1 MSKKLNIIIKEV
13 ALEVINIKNKT
24 RKLLANNIIY
34 FRHKNN
40 WSQEM
45 LAEKMK
51 SSPAYI
57 SQLENVTSDFFDK
70 IADTF
75 KIEPYQLLIERDVVN
90 YKRVDQKK

>member
-1 MSKKLNIIIKEV
+1 M
-13 ALEVINIKNKT
+13 INIKNKT

-57 SQLENVTSDFFDK
+57 SQLENANSDFFDK

>member
-1 MSKKLNIIIKEV
+1 M
-13 ALEVINIKNKT
+13 INIKNKT

-57 SQLENVTSDFFDK
+57 SQLENAKRNVTSDFFDK

-75 KIEPYQLLIERDVVN
+75 KIETYQLLIERDVVN

>member
-1 MSKKLNIIIKEV
+1 M
-13 ALEVINIKNKT
+13 INIKNKT

-57 SQLENVTSDFFDK
+57 SQLENAKRNVTSDFFYK

>member
-1 MSKKLNIIIKEV
+1 MVS
-13 ALEVINIKNKT
+13 EVINIKNKT

-40 WSQEM
+40 WSQEK
-45 LAEKMK
+45 LAEEMK

-57 SQLENVTSDFFDK
+57 SQLENAKRNVTSDFFDK

-75 KIEPYQLLIERDVVN
+75 NIEPYQLLIERDVVN
-90 YKRVDQKK
+90 FKRVDQKK